1 MTCKADNYDIDLL
14 CRLSYIQIFLKNDN
28 FFLSIFS
35 SVKPSPHFCVT
46 FLSRELSQQ
55 LNRFLFEK
63 IF

>member
-28 FFLSIFS
+28 FFSIFS
-35 SVKPSPHFCVT
+35 SVKPSPHFYVT